1 MQSIN
6 VMKTSMRAVMPTRA
20 HPNDAGLDLY
30 ANEGLYIAPGA
41 TAKVNT
47 GIAIDIQQGYVGLIW
62 PRSGLAAKFGVDT
75 LAGVI
80 DAGYHGEIVV
90 ILINHGDE
98 IVYVNHGDRVAQL
111 LIRKIET
118 PIVVEVSSFADS
130 ERGANGFGRWAIK

>member
-41 TAKVNT
+41 SAKVNT
-47 GIAIDIQQGYVGLIW
+47 GITIDIPQGYVGLIW

-80 DAGYHGEIVV
+80 DAGYHGEIVA

-111 LIRKIET
+111 LIQKIAT

-130 ERGANGFGRWAIK
+130 ERGANGFGSTG

>member
-20 HPNDAGLDLY
+20 NPNDAGLDLY
-30 ANEGLYIAPGA
+30 ANVELHIAPGA
-41 TAKVNT
+41 SAKVNT
-47 GIAIDIQQGYVGLIW
+47 GIAMDIPQGYVGLIW

-98 IVYVNHGDRVAQL
+98 IVYVDHGDRVAQL
-111 LIRKIET
+111 LIQKIET

-130 ERGANGFGRWAIK
+130 ERGTNGFGSTG